1 MGCGPSSEHESSLTP
16 TQQPLKPGAPA
27 NGQQS
32 ASRPEETEEIHSTRK
47 EIEQRVEQLLEEA
60 KLGEAGSG
68 PAETE
73 GGRKAEQNEGV
84 DVLERS

>member
-1 MGCGPSSEHESSLTP
+1 M
-16 TQQPLKPGAPA
+16 
-27 NGQQS
+27 
-32 ASRPEETEEIHSTRK
+32 
-47 EIEQRVEQLLEEA
+47 EQLLEEA